1 VTQEVFF
8 KRYTIDFDTGWLG
21 EGTFGTVYKAYD
33 NTYSTWK
40 AIKISKVRLI
50 DGKKFSLISEFEAT
64 QALPPHP
71 NIANYE
77 AVYQYQMANGMFDYA
92 IMQFYDEGNLKQLL
106 QNNVLNIKQ
115 KSDIV
120 NGLIEGISY
129 LHRYKII
136 HRDIK
141 PSNIMIVKDPLGKF
155 IPKIA
160 DFGLSRFVDNDASF
174 MTNSFGGG
182 TLEYSSPEQLYCK
195 PLKYNSD
202 LWSFGVIA
210 FELFT
215 GVRPFGAED
224 DGSTEAKRL
233 IIYQKIVKAEI
244 PKTIEDVPEPY
255 RKIIKLC
262 LVKDPIERVNNGQ
275 ELINYINKNN
285 NEGHPSGPDDEK
297 TYILTKEEKTLYET
311 AIQSNQEADSE
322 KFILKYP
329 FSIFISEIT
338 DHLKKLKEKTDKV
351 KDEVSKKNA
360 AIEDT
365 DYAIVIKENNLKYY
379 KWFLNKYPNSKNNNV
394 VTLKINELNNH
405 RNNQVLKK
413 FKKYSFLLL
422 IPVFYFIFSFYSKM
436 TMVNIY
442 TKDGKYG
449 LSSKLSGNISEA
461 LYDDIKELNSGRYL
475 VSQFKR
481 KFIIDGSGN
490 FVSEYPPKV
499 AKAENESIDPLQ
511 KDWVLKAN
519 LNELK
524 SARIKYPDSKFIGL
538 INTRIGTITEIESG
552 KLFKKIR
559 NSYNLSELQGFLTK
573 YPNVSKSNA
582 VKGIV
587 IELTKGYSEEKL
599 FGAAQQTYSLV
610 LYNRYLEKFPNGKF
624 RDEAET
630 AISDLEES
638 TKQLT
643 Q

>member
-1 VTQEVFF
+1 MTQEVFF

-106 QNNVLNIKQ
+106 QNNVLNNKQ

-202 LWSFGVIA
+202 LWSFGVMA

-297 TYILTKEEKTLYET
+297 TYILTKEEKNLYET

-329 FSIFISEIT
+329 FSIFILEIT
-338 DHLKKLKEKTDKV
+338 DHLKKLKEKSDKV
-351 KDEVSKKNA
+351 KEEVLKKNA
-360 AIEDT
+360 ENEDT

-394 VTLKINELNNH
+394 ITQKINELSNQ

-413 FKKYSFLLL
+413 LKKYSFLLL

-436 TMVNIY
+436 TTVNIY

-449 LSSKLSGNISEA
+449 LSSKFSGNISEA

-499 AKAENESIDPLQ
+499 TKPDNESRDEL
-511 KDWVLKAN
+511 KKEWVLKAN
-519 LNELK
+519 LNDLK
-524 SARIKYPDSKFIGL
+524 LAKIKYPDSKWVTL
-538 INTRIGTITEIESG
+538 INTRIANISEQESN
-552 KLFKKIR
+552 KLYVKIK
-559 NSYNLSELQGFLTK
+559 LSKNINELQGFLSK
-573 YPNVSKSNA
+573 YPNASKGVFIKNRMLELSKIFNETELKDAAVSS
-582 VKGIV
+582 
-587 IELTKGYSEEKL
+587 YSII
-599 FGAAQQTYSLV
+599 
-610 LYNRYLEKFPNGKF
+610 LYESYLERFPNGKF
-624 RDEAET
+624 INEVEENLN
-630 AISDLEES
+630 DLKRINNS
-638 TKQLT
+638 TQ
-643 Q
+643 

>member
-1 VTQEVFF
+1 MTQEVFF

-106 QNNVLNIKQ
+106 QNNVLNNKQ

-202 LWSFGVIA
+202 LWSFGVMA

-285 NEGHPSGPDDEK
+285 SEGKPSGPDDEK
-297 TYILTKEEKTLYET
+297 TYILTKEEKALYET
-311 AIQSNQEADSE
+311 AIQSHKEADSE

-329 FSIFISEIT
+329 FSIFILEIT

-351 KDEVSKKNA
+351 KDEFLKKNA
-360 AIEDT
+360 AIEDA

-379 KWFLNKYPNSKNNNV
+379 KWFINKYPNSKNKSV
-394 VTLKINELNNH
+394 VSLKINELNKR

-413 FKKYSFLLL
+413 LKKYSFLLL
-422 IPVFYFIFSFYSKM
+422 IPVIYFTYSFYSKM
-436 TMVNIY
+436 TTVNIY
-442 TKDGKYG
+442 IKNGKYG

-499 AKAENESIDPLQ
+499 AKPENESIDPLQ

-519 LNELK
+519 LNDLK
-524 SARIKYPDSKFIGL
+524 LAKIEYPNSKWVTL
-538 INTRIGTITEIESG
+538 INTRIANISELESN
-552 KLFKKIR
+552 KLYGKIR
-559 NSYNLSELQGFLTK
+559 HSKNINELQGFLSK
-573 YPNVSKSNA
+573 YPKASKAVFIKNRMLELSNA
-582 VKGIV
+582 YNET
-587 IELTKGYSEEKL
+587 ELKDAAVSSYSII
-599 FGAAQQTYSLV
+599 
-610 LYNRYLEKFPNGKF
+610 LYESYLERFPNGKF
-624 RDEAET
+624 INEVEENLN
-630 AISDLEES
+630 DLKRINNS
-638 TKQLT
+638 TQ
-643 Q
+643 